1 MITTQVWFN
10 GYDITSSLT
19 ETDILDGTGI
29 IVMVTLHISLGIY
42 AQRLSRRLCLQPRI
56 FEMMEL
62 KLTTGVKVSNCIG
75 FRNHAILISDR
86 TIVMNSVHF
95 LMF

>member
-56 FEMMEL
+56 FEMMKL
-62 KLTTGVKVSNCIG
+62 KLTTGVKVSKCIG
-75 FRNHAILISDR
+75 FEKSWYTYDGIICFSQNNRNE
-86 TIVMNSVHF
+86 
-95 LMF
+95 

>member
-56 FEMMEL
+56 FEMM
-62 KLTTGVKVSNCIG
+62 KLRLQTGVKVSKCIG
-75 FRNHAILISDR
+75 FEKSWYTYDGNMLQSEQ
-86 TIVMNSVHF
+86 SE
-95 LMF
+95 

>member
-56 FEMMEL
+56 FEMM
-62 KLTTGVKVSNCIG
+62 KLNSTTGVKVSKCIG
-75 FRNHAILISDR
+75 FEKSWY
-86 TIVMNSVHF
+86 T
-95 LMF
+95 

>member
-56 FEMMEL
+56 FEMMKLRL
-62 KLTTGVKVSNCIG
+62 KTGVKVSKCIG
-75 FRNHAILISDR
+75 FEKSWYTYYMLQSEQ
-86 TIVMNSVHF
+86 SE
-95 LMF
+95 